1 MWIGEIE
8 VPEELI
14 NAQAERKLVIFAGA
28 GVSMSP
34 PSNLPN
40 FEKLV
45 REVES
50 KTGNL
55 LTWEPEKEAPDHFLG
70 YLEGKGPKVHKLVWE
85 RIKNQESEPTELHYA
100 LLSLFRNPEE
110 VRIVTT
116 NFDTHFSK
124 AAAKNFQ
131 GEVPIYRAPALP
143 LGHQFNGI
151 IYLHGCVDQK
161 PEELILTDRDF
172 GRAYLTEGWAARF
185 LVGIFGN
192 YKVLFV
198 GYSHNDL
205 PMEYLGRGL
214 PPETERFA
222 LVPEDEIEKWKYKG
236 IKLIPYKHSPDDQ
249 EHKALVES
257 VKSWVNQTRMGLV
270 EHEQR
275 IKDLVQLPPSL
286 DREEDSYIEEVIKDP
301 IKVNIFTKYAERV
314 EWLQWAEGKGVF
326 KPLFSLNNPSD
337 EISDAF
343 AKWFAE
349 KYACRYPEDALA
361 VVQKQGQVLSPLLWK
376 NIAGNLGFSE
386 SLPEPTTLAKWVEL
400 LLIAPIYPS
409 TQGNSLDFLLQK
421 CCSTEYATIAIRIF
435 KYLSTPYL
443 VLEPSGFKLTIP
455 ADDYLFSE
463 AWKEFFKPNL
473 KKFVHELAPIITGQ
487 LKSAHRL
494 LCNVDCANDKWDPV
508 SFKRSAIEPHEQD
521 QYPGSLDLLI
531 DFARDIIEL
540 LLKDDPERAQ
550 TTIQEWTLS
559 NIPIFKR
566 LAIYGVTIDHNSN
579 PNEKLQ
585 KLLTNNWLFVHGL
598 KHEVFQLLKVAYP
611 KADVAVRQRL
621 LENVETY
628 LANCE
633 RNEKD
638 PANLRSQN
646 YEVYNLLY
654 WLEQI
659 APNCSLVHQKF
670 SEIQAR
676 HPDFQPREYP
686 NLDWYI
692 STEWVGPQSPVTVE
706 ELLSKPVSQ
715 IIEFLLTYQEKEIL
729 GLDREGLLSVI
740 QKAVARSFL
749 WGWKLIEELE
759 AREEWDT
766 DLWDAIISGWQST
779 NLTEAQWKEV
789 LQFLEHFKEI
799 WKHRY
804 SITELLKEKVKANEG
819 SLPTSL
825 LPCAETIVDRLWQEV
840 EKHDEKEIL
849 NHINDWLT
857 TAINHVGGVITQFW
871 VLALARHQSQKE
883 NERQGILD
891 EYKGRFER
899 IISAKSNTAAMG
911 RVILASQL
919 HFLFSLDHK
928 WTREK
933 ILPLLDWN
941 TDADAQRAEQAW
953 EGYLRW
959 GKWNEALLPDLL
971 PLYEQAYN
979 NLRRDSESYDLLCV
993 HLASIAVRSS
1003 IDPIQSG
1010 WLDKF
1015 IENVDEK
1022 TRGKWAAEVTNQL
1035 TSLPQEAIKE
1045 IWNKWIRNYW
1055 SIRTDG
1061 IPLPL
1066 SPEEAGNMVDWV
1078 FALQPVFSEVVDLIV
1093 AKLDPVLK
1101 IPEMFYY
1108 RLDKEN
1114 FAEKYPLDTTRLL
1127 NHLLKGETRPFCHC
1141 YEVIKLFNNISK
1153 NLPLDDIK
1161 PLKEHLIRLGCSPS
1175 S

>member
-1 MWIGEIE
+1 MWIGKIE

-45 REVES
+45 RKVES

-55 LTWEPEKEAPDHFLG
+55 LRWESEKEAPDRFLG
-70 YLEGKGPKVHKLVWE
+70 RLEGKGPRVHKLVWE
-85 RIKNQESEPTELHYA
+85 RIRNQESEPTELHYA

-116 NFDTHFSK
+116 NFDTHFTK
-124 AAAKNFQ
+124 AAAKNFH

-161 PEELILTDRDF
+161 PEELILTDKDF
-172 GRAYLTEGWAARF
+172 GRAYLTEGWATRF
-185 LVGIFGN
+185 LVEVFGN

-214 PPETERFA
+214 PPETTRFA
-222 LVPEDEIEKWKYKG
+222 LVPEEETEKWKYKG
-236 IKLIPYKHSPDDQ
+236 IKPIPYKHNPDDQ
-249 EHKALVES
+249 NHKALVEA
-257 VKSWVNQTRMGLV
+257 VKSWADQTRMGLV
-270 EHEQR
+270 EHEQL
-275 IKDLVQLPPSL
+275 IKDMVKSPPSL
-286 DREEDSYIEEVIKDP
+286 VKEEASYIEEVIKDP
-301 IKVNIFTKYAERV
+301 IKVNIFTKYAESV
-314 EWLQWAEGKGVF
+314 EWLQWVEGKGIF
-326 KPLFSLNNPSD
+326 KPLFSLNNPSG
-337 EISDAF
+337 EISSAF

-349 KYACRYPEDALA
+349 KYACPYPEDALA
-361 VVQKQGQVLSPLLWK
+361 VVQRQGQILSPLLWK
-376 NIAGNLGFSE
+376 NIAVNLGFSE
-386 SLPEPTTLAKWVEL
+386 SIPEPTILAKWVEIL
-400 LLIAPIYPS
+400 LTAPIYPS
-409 TQGNSLDFLLQK
+409 TQGKSLDFLLQK
-421 CCSTEYATIAIRIF
+421 CCRTEYATIAIRIF

-494 LCNVDCANDKWDPV
+494 LCSVGCANDKWDPV

-521 QYPGSLDLLI
+521 QHPGSLDLLI

-540 LLKDDPERAQ
+540 LLEDDPKRAQ
-550 TTIQEWTLS
+550 TIIQEWTLS
-559 NIPIFKR
+559 DAPILKR
-566 LAIYGVTIDHNSN
+566 LAIYGITIDSN
-579 PNEKLQ
+579 CSPNEKLQ
-585 KLLTNNWLFVHGL
+585 KLLANNWLFVHGL

-611 KADVAVRQRL
+611 QAGETIRQRL
-621 LENVETY
+621 LEYVETH

-638 PANLRSQN
+638 PDTLKSRN

-654 WLEQI
+654 WLKQN
-659 APNCSLVHQKF
+659 APNCSLAHQKF
-670 SEIQAR
+670 KEFQDK
-676 HPDFQPREYP
+676 HTDFQPREYP
-686 NLDWYI
+686 DLDWYI
-692 STEWVGPQSPVTVE
+692 STEWVGPQSPITVQ

-729 GLDREGLLSVI
+729 GPDREGLLSVI
-740 QKAVARSFL
+740 QKAVAHSFL
-749 WGWKLIEELE
+749 WGWELIEELE

-779 NLTEAQWKEV
+779 NLTEAQWKKV
-789 LQFLEHFKEI
+789 LQFLESFKEM
-799 WKHRY
+799 WRHRY
-804 SITELLKEKVKANEG
+804 SIAQLLKEKVEVKEG

-825 LPCAETIVDRLWQEV
+825 LPLAETIVDRLWQEV
-840 EKHDEKEIL
+840 EEDDEKEIL
-849 NHINDWLT
+849 NNINDWLT
-857 TAINHVGGVITQFW
+857 TAINHVGGIITEFW
-871 VLALARHQSQKE
+871 LLALYRYQSQNE
-883 NERQGILD
+883 NERQAILD
-891 EYKGRFER
+891 EYKCRFER

-933 ILPLLDWN
+933 ILPLLNWDI
-941 TDADAQRAEQAW
+941 DAQRAEQAW

-971 PLYEQAYN
+971 PLFEQAYN
-979 NLRRDSESYDLLCV
+979 NLPKDSESYDLLCV

-1022 TRGKWAAEVTNQL
+1022 TRKKWAAEVTNQL

-1045 IWNKWIRNYW
+1045 IWDKWIRNYW
-1055 SIRTDG
+1055 SRRIDG
-1061 IPLPL
+1061 IPVPL
-1066 SPEEAGNMVDWV
+1066 SLEEAGAMVEWV
-1078 FALQPVFSEVVDLIV
+1078 LALHPVFSEVVALIV
-1093 AKLDPVLK
+1093 AGPIPVLK
-1101 IPEMFYY
+1101 LPEMFYY

-1114 FAEKYPLDTTRLL
+1114 FGEKYPLDTTRLL
-1127 NHLLKGETRPFCHC
+1127 NHLLKGESRSFYRCH
-1141 YEVIKLFNNISK
+1141 EVIKLFNNISK
-1153 NLPLDDIK
+1153 NLPSDDIK
-1161 PLKEHLIRLGCSPS
+1161 PLKEHLIRLGCFP
-1175 S
+1175 